1 MPIAAPSLGTLI
13 KAFNVLGHLIERA
26 GVPAAGFEPEALL
39 AQARA
44 RTGLTDFG
52 GDEFREPLRRLLEGY
67 ETEAA
72 FTPVGRLAAR
82 RDTLSLLV
90 NRLRLVED
98 RKQNPGIAHEAI
110 RRPLFIVGLPRT
122 GSTLLHH
129 LLAQD
134 PASRVPRAWE
144 VMLPSP
150 PPERASYETD
160 PRIRRAEAQLRWL
173 DRMAPEFKAVHP
185 LGASLALEC
194 IAILSYSFLSSRFH
208 TTYHVPSYQRW
219 LEGQDVRPAY
229 ALHRRI
235 LQHLQWRTPA
245 ERWVLKAPAHLS
257 SLDTLFATY
266 PDAIVVQTHRD
277 PHVVLASVAS
287 LTAILQSV
295 FTNHIDLAEIGL
307 EVTRRWANLLE
318 RSTQLRQNGHVPN
331 DRFVDVHYHE
341 MLADPLAVIR
351 RIYARFDLPFTDE
364 AERRMRRHL
373 ADNPQAK
380 NGAHRY
386 SPAAFGIDLGAL
398 PPGFTAYR
406 EHFGVRAERP

>member
-1 MPIAAPSLGTLI
+1 MASAGPSLGTFI

-26 GVPAAGFEPEALL
+26 GVPVAGFEPETLL

-44 RTGLTDFG
+44 RTGLEDFG
-52 GDEFREPLRRLLEGY
+52 GDEFHEPLRRLLEGY
-67 ETEAA
+67 ETEAG
-72 FTPVGRLAAR
+72 FTAVGRLAAR

-98 RKQNPGIAHEAI
+98 RKRHPGIAHEAI

-150 PPERASYETD
+150 PPERATYETD

-185 LGASLALEC
+185 LGAGLALEC
-194 IAILSYSFLSSRFH
+194 IAIMSYSFLSPRFH

-219 LEGQDVRPAY
+219 LAQQDMRPAY
-229 ALHRRI
+229 ELHRRF

-257 SLDTLFATY
+257 SLDALFETY
-266 PDAIVVQTHRD
+266 PDAVIVQTHRD
-277 PHVVLASVAS
+277 PLVVLASVAS
-287 LTAILQSV
+287 LTAILQGV
-295 FTNHIDLAEIGL
+295 FTDRIDLGEIGL
-307 EVTRRWANLLE
+307 EVTHRWAGLLE
-318 RSTQLRQNGHVPN
+318 RAMHLRQSGRVPD
-331 DRFVDVHYHE
+331 DRFVDVYYHE
-341 MLADPLAVIR
+341 MLTDPLAVIR
-351 RIYARFDLPFTDE
+351 RIYARFDVPFTDE
-364 AERRMRRHL
+364 AERRMRHHL
-373 ADNPQAK
+373 AANPQGK
-380 NGAHRY
+380 NGTHRY
-386 SPAAFGIDLGAL
+386 SLATFGLDPEAL
-398 PPGFTAYR
+398 PAGFKAYR
-406 EHFGVRAERP
+406 DHFGVRAERP